1 MFGMPGGKF
10 IMSESRFYH
19 IPKSGKLEQFD
30 SVAEVMSRAKEGG
43 FFWLHFLEPTA
54 EDLQP
59 LIGSLGLHSLSVEDA
74 LDVNQLPKIDDFPD
88 NTFIVFNAFSYM
100 ENKLSVQEID
110 LFLSNHFLISVDR
123 IGPDGKP
130 LLDGIEELV
139 QREMDT
145 DRLGPAFVM
154 HTILDV
160 IVDRKF
166 VAIEALEDELTEA
179 EDAVLER
186 PAAFDP
192 KSLQHIR
199 RALVTLRKSLFHE
212 REVFVKICRKDC
224 PFIPEKAIFHY
235 RDVYDHLTRF
245 FELTETLRDVATSLM
260 EIDLSMRSNEM
271 ARAANRT
278 NRSVRR
284 LTFITTIFLPLS
296 LLAGIGGMSEWSMMT
311 GPSNWRITYP
321 LFLLSMAGIGTVC
334 YFFLKRIIKRDDEKT
349 DGEDDD

>member
-1 MFGMPGGKF
+1 MG
-10 IMSESRFYH
+10 ESRFYH
-19 IPKSGKLEQFD
+19 ISKSGKLERFD
-30 SVAEVMSRAKEGG
+30 SVADVMSRTKEDG

-54 EDLQP
+54 KDLHP
-59 LIGSLGLHSLSVEDA
+59 LIGLFDLHPLSVEDA
-74 LDVNQLPKIDDFPD
+74 LDNNLLPKIDDFPD
-88 NTFIVFNAFSYM
+88 NTFIVFNAFSYT
-100 ENKLSVQEID
+100 NKKLSVQEID
-110 LFLSNHFLISVDR
+110 LFLGNHFLISVDR

-130 LLDGIEELV
+130 LLDGIDELV

-154 HTILDV
+154 HTILDI

-166 VAIEALEDELTEA
+166 IAIEALEDELTEA
-179 EDAVLER
+179 EDAVLDKPTE
-186 PAAFDP
+186 FDP

-224 PFIPEKAIFHY
+224 PFIPDKAIFHY

-260 EIDLSMRSNEM
+260 EIDLSLRSNEM
-271 ARAANRT
+271 SRAANRT

-284 LTFITTIFLPLS
+284 LTFITTVFLPLS

-311 GPSNWRITYP
+311 GPANWRITYP
-321 LFLLSMAGIGTVC
+321 LFLLAMVVIGVVC
-334 YFFLKRIIKRDDEKT
+334 YFFLKRIIKRDDEKS
-349 DGEDDD
+349 DSKDDI

>member
-1 MFGMPGGKF
+1 MR
-10 IMSESRFYH
+10 ESRFYH
-19 IPKSGKLEQFD
+19 VTKTGKLTQSD
-30 SVAEVMSRAKEGG
+30 HIAEVMARAKEGG
-43 FFWLHFLEPTA
+43 FFWLYFLEPTA

-59 LIGSLGLHSLSVEDA
+59 LIRPLELHPLSVEDA
-74 LDVNQLPKIDDFPD
+74 LDDNQLPKIDDFPD
-88 NTFIVFNAFSYM
+88 NSFIIFNAFSYV
-100 ENKLSVQEID
+100 EKKLSVQEID
-110 LFLSNHFLISVDR
+110 FFLSNQFLICVDR

-139 QREMDT
+139 LREMDT
-145 DRLGPAFVM
+145 GRFGPAFVM
-154 HTILDV
+154 HTILDS

-186 PAAFDP
+186 PAKFDP

-199 RALVTLRKSLFHE
+199 RALVTLRKSLYHE

-224 PFIPEKAIFHY
+224 PFIPDKAIFHY

-260 EIDLSMRSNEM
+260 EIDLSLRSNEM
-271 ARAANRT
+271 SRSSNRT

-311 GPSNWRITYP
+311 GPENWRFTYP
-321 LFLLSMAGIGTVC
+321 LFLLAMAVIGAVS
-334 YFFLKRIIKRDDEKT
+334 YFLLKWMVMRDDKSS
-349 DGEDDD
+349 DGEDDE

>member
-1 MFGMPGGKF
+1 
-10 IMSESRFYH
+10 MSESRFYH
-19 IPKSGKLEQFD
+19 IPKSGKLEQFG

-88 NTFIVFNAFSYM
+88 NTFIVFNAFSYI

-110 LFLSNHFLISVDR
+110 LFLSKQFLISVDR

-139 QREMDT
+139 QREIDT

-166 VAIEALEDELTEA
+166 IAIEALEDELTEA

-321 LFLLSMAGIGTVC
+321 LFLLSMAVIGAVC
-334 YFFLKRIIKRDDEKT
+334 YFFLKRIIRRDDEKS
-349 DGEDDD
+349 DGEEDE

>member
-1 MFGMPGGKF
+1 MG
-10 IMSESRFYH
+10 ETRFYH
-19 IPKSGKLEQFD
+19 IPKSGKLKQVD
-30 SVAEVMSRAKEGG
+30 SLKGVMARAKEDG
-43 FFWLHFLEPTA
+43 FFWLYFLEPTA
-54 EDLQP
+54 EDLHP
-59 LIGSLGLHSLSVEDA
+59 LIKLLDLHPLSVEDA
-74 LDVNQLPKIDDFPD
+74 LDDNQLPKIDDFPD
-88 NTFIVFNAFSYM
+88 NAFIVFNAFSYT
-100 ENKLSVQEID
+100 EKKLSVQEID
-110 LFLSNHFLISVDR
+110 FFLSDHFLISVDR

-139 QREMDT
+139 MREMDVN
-145 DRLGPAFVM
+145 RFGPAFVM
-154 HTILDV
+154 HTILDI

-166 VAIEALEDELTEA
+166 IAIESLEDELTAA

-199 RALVTLRKSLFHE
+199 RALVTLRKRLFHE

-224 PFIPEKAIFHY
+224 PFIPDKAIFHY

-271 ARAANRT
+271 SRAANRT

-296 LLAGIGGMSEWSMMT
+296 LFAGIGGMSEWSMMT
-311 GPSNWRITYP
+311 GPDNWPITYP
-321 LFLLSMAGIGTVC
+321 LFLLAMAVIGGVC
-334 YFFLKRIIKRDDEKT
+334 YFFLKRIVKRDEDKADDE
-349 DGEDDD
+349 DV

>member
-1 MFGMPGGKF
+1 
-10 IMSESRFYH
+10 MSESRFYH
-19 IPKSGKLEQFD
+19 IPKSGKLEQLD
-30 SVAEVMSRAKEGG
+30 SVEEVMTRAKEEG

-54 EDLQP
+54 EDLHP
-59 LIGSLGLHSLSVEDA
+59 LIELLGIHSLSVEDS
-74 LDVNQLPKIDDFPD
+74 LDTNQLPKIDDFPD
-88 NTFIVFNAFSYM
+88 NSFIVFNAFSYI
-100 ENKLSVQEID
+100 KKALSVQEID
-110 LFLSNHFLISVDR
+110 LFLGNHFLISVDR

-130 LLDGIEELV
+130 LLDGIEDMV

-166 VAIEALEDELTEA
+166 IAIEALEDELAEA

-186 PAAFDP
+186 PAEFDP

-224 PFIPEKAIFHY
+224 PFIPDKAIFHY

-260 EIDLSMRSNEM
+260 EIDLSLRSNEM
-271 ARAANRT
+271 SRAANRT
-278 NRSVRR
+278 NNSVRR
-284 LTFITTIFLPLS
+284 LTFITTIFLPLT
-296 LLAGIGGMSEWSMMT
+296 LLASIGGMSEWSMMT
-311 GPSNWRITYP
+311 GPSNWRFTYP
-321 LFLLSMAGIGTVC
+321 MFLLGMAVIAAVC
-334 YFFLKRIIKRDDEKT
+334 YVFLKRIVRRDDKKS
-349 DGEDDD
+349 DGKDDD

>member
-1 MFGMPGGKF
+1 MG
-10 IMSESRFYH
+10 ESRFYH
-19 IPKSGKLEQFD
+19 ITKAGKLEQAD
-30 SVAEVMSRAKEGG
+30 SVAAAMAKAKEDG
-43 FFWLHFLEPTA
+43 FIWLHFIEPTA
-54 EDLQP
+54 EDLHP
-59 LIGSLGLHSLSVEDA
+59 LIGPLDLHPLSVEDA
-74 LDVNQLPKIDDFPD
+74 LDFNQLPKIDDFPD
-88 NTFIVFNAFSYM
+88 NTFIVFNAFSYTDK
-100 ENKLSVQEID
+100 KLSVQEID

-139 QREMDT
+139 EREMDT

-166 VAIEALEDELTEA
+166 IAIEALEDELAEA

-186 PAAFDP
+186 PVDFDP
-192 KSLQHIR
+192 KALQHIR

-224 PFIPEKAIFHY
+224 PFIPDKAIFHY

-260 EIDLSMRSNEM
+260 EIDLSLRSNEM
-271 ARAANRT
+271 SRAANRT
-278 NRSVRR
+278 NSSVRR

-311 GPSNWRITYP
+311 GPANWWFTYP
-321 LFLLSMAGIGTVC
+321 LFLIGMAVIGAVC
-334 YFFLKRIIKRDDEKT
+334 YFFLKRIIKRADKKA
-349 DGEDDD
+349 DGDDDI

>member
-1 MFGMPGGKF
+1 MG
-10 IMSESRFYH
+10 ESRFYH
-19 IPKSGKLEQFD
+19 ISKSGKLNPFS
-30 SVAEVMSRAKEGG
+30 SVADVMNQVKTVGG
-43 FFWLHFLEPTA
+43 FFWLYYLEPTA

-59 LIGSLGLHSLSVEDA
+59 LIEPLALHPLSVEDA
-74 LDVNQLPKIDDFPD
+74 LDDNQLPKIDDFPD
-88 NTFIVFNAFSYM
+88 NSFIVFNAFSYT
-100 ENKLSVQEID
+100 NKKLSVQEID
-110 LFLSNHFLISVDR
+110 LFLSDYFLISVDR
-123 IGPDGKP
+123 VGPDGKP
-130 LLDGIEELV
+130 LLDGIEEYV

-145 DRLGPAFVM
+145 NRFGPAFVM
-154 HTILDV
+154 HTILDL

-166 VAIEALEDELTEA
+166 IAIEAIEDELTEA
-179 EDAVLER
+179 EDAVLDA
-186 PAAFDP
+186 PINFDP

-224 PFIPEKAIFHY
+224 PFIPDKAIFHY

-284 LTFITTIFLPLS
+284 LTFITTVFLPLS

-311 GPSNWRITYP
+311 GPQNWRITYP
-321 LFLLSMAGIGTVC
+321 LFLLAMVVIGTVC
-334 YFFLKRIIKRDDEKT
+334 YYFLKRIIKRDDAKS
-349 DGEDDD
+349 DSEDDI